1 MSLFFLW
8 DKVIYRPGSRTVCFS
23 REPSYRY
30 LAQRCISI
38 QSKILSLLFHMD
50 LSPPSPSLFF
60 SSSGLFLRDVNPTEG
75 CAGCAGGGIREAR
88 RRLVRCGT
96 LSLKY
101 PEVFFPR
108 NCRSPSF
115 LGSLNGP
122 GYPGRIEKLPACSL
136 SLFLSF
142 SLSLSFLLIFLVP
155 ASFFST
161 FLLAKQFIRASASQT
176 AAHYSTTIKLTELAC
191 AAAGFREFIAVS
203 ASEES

>member
-1 MSLFFLW
+1 MSLFFLR

-155 ASFFST
+155 ASFFFYVSPREAIYT
-161 FLLAKQFIRASASQT
+161 RLRLANSRPLLDDDKAHRACMRSR
-176 AAHYSTTIKLTELAC
+176 
-191 AAAGFREFIAVS
+191 GFSRIYCGVRK
-203 ASEES
+203 